1 MKKIKLIFLAIT
13 FFTLSVAH
21 SQTDEVKRNL
31 YEQEKI
37 RIEKLEKDAQYSGDD
52 EFVRKR
58 MNLPPK
64 LPSFEQW
71 VLQAEP
77 PKVDIPKEVE
87 TNAQQ
92 QEVQK
97 IIVEENTKSNA
108 NDDKTSKPP
117 HTPFTPF
124 SYFVYSIIPVLY
136 LILNFIFYSKNKITK
151 KLLLRPPFSIGNKT
165 DVDDV
170 AGAATKNN
178 RMMYEFGALCAWGFV
193 AFLPF
198 FAGGMQT
205 NSTIEIVLESGLL
218 TVGGHL
224 LYIPAL
230 MGLAY
235 MSKCPKCNEY
245 YAKKVVNT
253 FDEAKQNYRT
263 SRTNNGG
270 QTFYTDHEV
279 GVHHTDN
286 ICLVCSHQWRISKSY
301 HKQGTGH

>member
-13 FFTLSVAH
+13 FFTLSVAN

-37 RIEKLEKDAQYSGDD
+37 KIEKLEKDAQYTGDD
-52 EFVRKR
+52 ELIRKR

-71 VLQAEP
+71 VVQSEP

-97 IIVEENTKSNA
+97 IIVEEDTKSNA
-108 NDDKTSKPP
+108 NDDKTSKLPS
-117 HTPFTPF
+117 TPFTPF

-151 KLLLRPPFSIGNKT
+151 KILLRPPFSIGNKT
-165 DVDDV
+165 AVDDV
-170 AGAATKNN
+170 AGTATKNN

-245 YAKKVVNT
+245 YARKVVNS
-253 FDEAKQNYRT
+253 FEEVDQVYRT
-263 SRTNNGG
+263 GTGNSIWQHKVGNNHS
-270 QTFYTDHEV
+270 DC
-279 GVHHTDN
+279 
-286 ICLVCSHQWRISKSY
+286 ICLVCSHQWRESKSF
-301 HKQGTGH
+301 HSRSTV